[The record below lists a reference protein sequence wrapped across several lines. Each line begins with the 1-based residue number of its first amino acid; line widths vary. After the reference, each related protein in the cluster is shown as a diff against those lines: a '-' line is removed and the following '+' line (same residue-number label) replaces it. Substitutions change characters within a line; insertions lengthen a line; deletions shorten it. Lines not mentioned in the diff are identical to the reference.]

1 VNAAAV
7 REVRVLCIDA
17 PPANYYFYKLG
28 VETDFRFTAPLY
40 TGQFHWAVRKGNTA
54 LFQLVAEGFAQI
66 SDAERRAIND
76 KWLGH
81 PLGGASFAKYT
92 GYALLAGGGITL
104 VLLLL
109 NWSLRRRVAVRTAE
123 LTTALNELNASKQH
137 FEALVTTTPVGVFEA
152 DARGACVF
160 VNDRWVEIS
169 GVSRDLAIGR
179 GVFETM
185 QVEFSDRVQ
194 SQWAAAVGSA
204 MPIQMELNLRG
215 PGGRDTWV
223 LAQASPLCS
232 KQGSLTGYIGSIT
245 DISDMK
251 AAESRITFL
260 AHHDALT
267 ELPNRVLAQDR
278 AEVAMAF
285 SDRSRQKMALLFLDL
300 DQFKTVNDS
309 LGHTVGDALLKA
321 VASRLRGCVRDTD
334 TISRQGGDEFL
345 IVLPEVADADAV
357 AAVATKVLA
366 RMREPFVIDG
376 LELAA
381 PVSAG
386 IAVYPDDGTDFV
398 TLLKKAD
405 TAMYHAKEAGRN
417 TYRFFTEQMNVNA
430 VEHLR
435 IQSGLRRALENGEF
449 VLHYQPQVNLAT
461 GAIIGGEALI
471 RWNHPQSGLIAP
483 ARFIAI
489 AEASGMIVD
498 IGAWVLREACRQ
510 AAGWR
515 SAGFPGLVVAVN
527 LSAMQFK
534 RGNLQ
539 QTVLDALNESGMDPA
554 GLELEL
560 TESILIDNAEVVLD
574 TVRRL
579 KAIGVKLSIDDF
591 GTGYSSLSYLKRFP
605 LDKLKIDQS
614 FVRDMMHDADSAAIV
629 RAIIQLARS
638 LNLRTLAEG
647 VEEQGVVD
655 HLRLL
660 DCDEAQGYHFARPLP
675 AHEFQAFLAR
685 AR

>member
-1 VNAAAV
+1 MTCALAALAASFSFADSPVEMERPASITVTLDDNYPPYIFRDASGQLQGILKDRWDLWSRETGIQVRLEAKDWAQALAQMAAGQADVIDTIFLTQSRAAQYDFSPPYASIEVPIYFDKSISGLSDARSLRGFSVGVKEGDACIDWLQERGVSNFRRFQSYEMLVNAAAV

-28 VETDFRFTAPLY
+28 VESDFRFTAPLY
-40 TGQFHWAVRKGNTA
+40 TGQFHWAVHKGKTA
-54 LFQLVAEGFAQI
+54 LFQLVADGFAQI
-66 SDAERRAIND
+66 SDAQRRAIDD

-81 PLGGASFAKYT
+81 PLGGKSFARYT
-92 GYALLAGGGITL
+92 GYAVLAGAGITL
-104 VLLLL
+104 ILLLL

-137 FEALVTTTPVGVFEA
+137 FEALVTTTPVGVFET
-152 DARGACVF
+152 DARGTCVF
-160 VNDRWVEIS
+160 VNDRWIEIS

-204 MPIQMELNLRG
+204 LPVQMELTLRG
-215 PGGRDTWV
+215 PGGRETWV
-223 LAQASPLCS
+223 LAQASPLRS
-232 KQGSLTGYIGSIT
+232 EQGIPTGYIGSIT

-267 ELPNRVLAQDR
+267 ELPNRVLARDR

-309 LGHTVGDALLKA
+309 LGHTVGDALLRA

-366 RMREPFVIDG
+366 RMREPFIIDG

-417 TYRFFTEQMNVNA
+417 TYRFFTEKMNVDA

-435 IQSGLRRALENGEF
+435 IQGGLRRALENGEL
-449 VLHYQPQVNLAT
+449 VLHYQPQVDL
-461 GAIIGGEALI
+461 
-471 RWNHPQSGLIAP
+471 
-483 ARFIAI
+483 
-489 AEASGMIVD
+489 ASG
-498 IGAWVLREACRQ
+498 A
-510 AAGWR
+510 
-515 SAGFPGLVVAVN
+515 
-527 LSAMQFK
+527 
-534 RGNLQ
+534 
-539 QTVLDALNESGMDPA
+539 
-554 GLELEL
+554 
-560 TESILIDNAEVVLD
+560 
-574 TVRRL
+574 
-579 KAIGVKLSIDDF
+579 
-591 GTGYSSLSYLKRFP
+591 
-605 LDKLKIDQS
+605 
-614 FVRDMMHDADSAAIV
+614 
-629 RAIIQLARS
+629 
-638 LNLRTLAEG
+638 
-647 VEEQGVVD
+647 
-655 HLRLL
+655 
-660 DCDEAQGYHFARPLP
+660 
-675 AHEFQAFLAR
+675 
-685 AR
+685 